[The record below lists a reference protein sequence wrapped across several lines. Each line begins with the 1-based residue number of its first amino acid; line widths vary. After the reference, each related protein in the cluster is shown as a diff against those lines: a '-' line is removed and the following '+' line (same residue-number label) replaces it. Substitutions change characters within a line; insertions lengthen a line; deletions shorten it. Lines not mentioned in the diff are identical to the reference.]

1 MSNRHNE
8 SGPASKG
15 SGKKGGRIIPALC
28 TFLGTLII
36 LTVIVSYLP
45 LTLPKFLGYDIFNV
59 TTPSME
65 PAFPVGSAVYTK
77 PIRPEEL
84 QPGDVIAYESGDS
97 VITHRVVRNQV
108 VMGELTTQ
116 GDANMDEDM
125 TPVPYAA
132 VIGRVELHFP
142 LVGRIM
148 TLYSSVIGK
157 VYALVF
163 AGCGVL
169 LNIIAARMRDRRLER
184 EEMEEELEKQ
194 RREAPGDED

>member
-1 MSNRHNE
+1 M
-8 SGPASKG
+8 
-15 SGKKGGRIIPALC
+15 
-28 TFLGTLII
+28 
-36 LTVIVSYLP
+36 
-45 LTLPKFLGYDIFNV
+45 
-59 TTPSME
+59 
-65 PAFPVGSAVYTK
+65 
-77 PIRPEEL
+77 
-84 QPGDVIAYESGDS
+84 
-97 VITHRVVRNQV
+97 
-108 VMGELTTQ
+108 
-116 GDANMDEDM
+116 
-125 TPVPYAA
+125 
-132 VIGRVELHFP
+132 IGRVELHFP